1 MTVALLLTD
10 LIATAADA
18 SGHGESPIPL
28 EPCVPTNDARHGDYQ
43 SNFAFRL
50 GKSLRTNPRAVAQ
63 TIVDNLPESP
73 MVESATVAGP
83 GFINFSLQSPWLAKH
98 LTEVL
103 SGPRLGLSPAS
114 DKTLVIDYS
123 SPNIAKRMHVGHIRS
138 TIIGNALHRIYGFLG
153 WTVVA
158 DNHIGDWGTQFGKL
172 IVAWRDWRSECPI
185 TNDAIGE
192 LQWLYQQFG
201 DRAQSDPTLIERA
214 RSETAKLQAGEPE
227 NRALWQEFVN
237 VSIHEF
243 DGIYKRLGID
253 FTVTHGESF
262 YQDALQ
268 PLVNDLLEKQIA
280 VEDDG
285 AVIIPFEAEDGKGLS
300 KSPLLIRKSD
310 GAALYGTTDLATVA
324 HRLETWNPDTIAYV
338 TDVRQKLHFRQ
349 VFAASKKMDHEVHF
363 AHIWFGMLRFAGGA
377 IASTR
382 EGQVVN
388 LVDVLNTAA
397 DKAYAI
403 VSQKS
408 SDLDEAERRT
418 IAEAVGLGAVKY
430 ADLSQNPQ
438 TDITFDWDRMLAME
452 GNTAPYIMYAHAR
465 CRSILRKAAD
475 AGHTPGEILLEHPAE
490 RALAVTIARTP
501 EQIEA
506 AGHSWRPNLLCD
518 HLFQITST
526 FGTFYRECHVLQ
538 AESQALIESRLA
550 LVESAANALKIG
562 LELLG
567 LTALERM

>member
-1 MTVALLLTD
+1 MTVALQLTD
-10 LIATAADA
+10 LITAAAAA
-18 SGHGESPIPL
+18 SGHGESTVPL
-28 EPCVPTNDARHGDYQ
+28 EACVPTNDPRNGDYQ

-63 TIVDNLPESP
+63 TIVENLAESP
-73 MVESATVAGP
+73 MVENAVVAGP
-83 GFINFSLQSPWLAKH
+83 GFINFTLRGEWLAQH
-98 LTEVL
+98 LNEV
-103 SGPRLGLSPAS
+103 GTDPRLGLTPAS

-153 WTVVA
+153 WTVIA

-185 TNDAIGE
+185 KDDPIGE

-201 DRAQSDPTLIERA
+201 DRLPSDPTLIDRA
-214 RSETAKLQAGEPE
+214 RAETAKLQAGEPE

-237 VSIHEF
+237 VSIREF
-243 DGIYKRLGID
+243 DGIYQRLGID

-262 YQDALQ
+262 YQDQLQ
-268 PLVNDLLEKQIA
+268 PLVDDLLEKQIA
-280 VEDDG
+280 VESDG
-285 AVIIPFEAEDGKGLS
+285 AVIIPFDAEDGKGLA

-310 GAALYGTTDLATVA
+310 GAALYGTTDLATVT
-324 HRLETWNPDTIAYV
+324 HRIKTWNPDTIAYV
-338 TDVRQKLHFRQ
+338 TDVRQQLHFRQ
-349 VFAASKKMDHEVHF
+349 VFAASKKMENETNF

-382 EGQVVN
+382 DGHVVN
-388 LVDVLNTAA
+388 LVDVLDTAA
-397 DKAYAI
+397 RKAFDI

-408 SDLDEAERRT
+408 TTLSDEERQR

-438 TDITFDWDRMLAME
+438 TDITFDWERMLAME

-475 AGHTPGEILLEHPAE
+475 AGHQPGAILLTHPAE
-490 RALAVTIARTP
+490 RALGLTIARTP

-506 AGHSWRPNLLCD
+506 AAHSWRPNLLCD
-518 HLFQITST
+518 HLFQITSN
-526 FGTFYRECHVLQ
+526 FGTFYRECHVLK
-538 AESQALIESRLA
+538 AESQALIDSRLR
-550 LVESAANALKIG
+550 LVECTANVLKIG